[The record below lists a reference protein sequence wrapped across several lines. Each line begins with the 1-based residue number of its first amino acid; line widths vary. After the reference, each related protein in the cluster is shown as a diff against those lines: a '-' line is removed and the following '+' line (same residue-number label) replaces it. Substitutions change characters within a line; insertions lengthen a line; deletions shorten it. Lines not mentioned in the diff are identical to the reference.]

1 MVLRLLLPID
11 YNNLIVN
18 RTYYYFKGN
27 LFKIVQAKN
36 LQEIS
41 YINYPKTLMYSAPR
55 SSGTYRIL
63 SIGLLIQGKKRF
75 YSGSTLNKESPAE
88 RGIPSESKNFNI
100 TPVKYYPNADTQKSL
115 ILKDNKNKSGVYR

>member
-1 MVLRLLLPID
+1 MVLRLFLPID

-18 RTYYYFKGN
+18 RSYFYFKGN

-55 SSGTYRIL
+55 LSGTYRIL
-63 SIGLLIQGKKRF
+63 SIGLLIQDKKRF
-75 YSGSTLNKESPAE
+75 YSGSTLNK
-88 RGIPSESKNFNI
+88 ESKNFNI
-100 TPVKYYPNADTQKSL
+100 TPVKYYPNTDL
-115 ILKDNKNKSGVYR
+115 LKLQIVNDNRGKSGVYL